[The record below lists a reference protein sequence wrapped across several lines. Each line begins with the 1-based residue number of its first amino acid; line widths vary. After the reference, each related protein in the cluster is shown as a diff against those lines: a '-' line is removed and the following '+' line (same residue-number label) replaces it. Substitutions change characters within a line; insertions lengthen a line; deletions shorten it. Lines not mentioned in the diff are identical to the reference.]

1 MIHEK
6 VFSKRSY
13 QEQRCMAFVPNY
25 QCYGQIHNIVCLNM
39 QKFDICVHNGT
50 VNNAANQRFQH
61 VSQINAL
68 FIF

>member
-6 VFSKRSY
+6 VFSKRRY
-13 QEQRCMAFVPNY
+13 QERRCMAFVPNY

-39 QKFDICVHNGT
+39 PKFDTCVHN
-50 VNNAANQRFQH
+50 VMANNVADQRFQH
-61 VSQINAL
+61 VSQKNTL